1 MTEYYSYVY
10 QIDLSIEINM
20 IDWVKVSDIQD
31 IIRGA
36 GFLVMEIY
44 KKRNFQVETKGDM
57 TPVTEADKASSEYI
71 VQALKKLNPDI
82 PVISEEASL
91 PSYEERKGWKYVWI
105 VDPLDGTKEFI
116 FRNGRFCINIALV
129 EDGHPVFGMI
139 NNICDEEIL
148 WAFADGERGVA
159 RKGQES
165 KLLSSMEVPSRLRVA
180 VSRFHLTEGEMQYID
195 HLKKMGYDVELIPLG
210 ASSKHCLVAE
220 GKVDIC
226 PKFGKC
232 SEWDVASGQALVE
245 ATGGLVVNVETGGE
259 VVYNKENI
267 LSPPFIM
274 FSKRIHEEI
283 KRGNRTF
290 LDCDAEIEVKND
302 YLGAQR
308 NEVINQD
315 IMEKQLAK
323 ELIEFIHE
331 SPTNFHAVANAKKE
345 LLDHG
350 FKQLFSGEAWQ
361 IEKGGKYFVTKNHSS
376 LFAFEIGSGEI
387 AEDGFKIVC
396 AHSDSP
402 TFRIKPNAEMPVAGQ
417 YLKLNTEVYGGPIM
431 YTWFDRPLSMAG
443 RVMLKSLNPL
453 KPATQFVNF
462 KRPLMVIPH
471 IAIHFN
477 RAVNDQGNP
486 LSKQKDML
494 PVIAMINETFEKDDF
509 LLNLIAEEMGVNKE
523 DILDFDLTLYEFEKG
538 CLLGVNEEFI
548 STGKLDDLAMAF
560 AGLKA
565 FVKSEKCRKTK
576 VLAIFDNE
584 EVGSGTKQGAGS
596 PILRTIVE
604 RIVFGLGGKPE
615 DLYRAIHNSFMISAD
630 MAHALHPNY
639 VEKHD
644 PTNHPVMN
652 GGPVIKFNAN
662 QKYITDGDS
671 AAVFETICKMAGVP
685 CQKFVNHSD
694 MAGGSTLGNILLSQM
709 EMRGV
714 DIGNPMW
721 AMHSVRET
729 GGVMDNAYVIKA
741 FTTFYNI

>member
-1 MTEYYSYVY
+1 M
-10 QIDLSIEINM
+10 INW
-20 IDWVKVSDIQD
+20 IKVSDIQSV
-31 IIRGA
+31 IENAGA
-36 GFLVMEIY
+36 LVKEVY
-44 KKRNFQVETKGDM
+44 DKRNFNVELKGDM
-57 TPVTEADKASSEYI
+57 TPVTEADRASSEYI
-71 VQALKKLNPDI
+71 VGALRKLYPEV

-91 PSYEERKGWKYVWI
+91 PPYEERVKWKYAWI

-116 FRNGRFCINIALV
+116 YRNGRFCINIALV
-129 EDGHPVFGMI
+129 EEGRPVFGMI
-139 NNICDEEIL
+139 NNVCDGEIL
-148 WAFADGERGVA
+148 WAFESGECGMIRAGREEVLVNEPNTA
-159 RKGQES
+159 S
-165 KLLSSMEVPSRLRVA
+165 KLKVA
-180 VSRFHLTEGEMQYID
+180 VSRFHLTEWEMQYID
-195 HLKKMGYDVELIPLG
+195 YLRSLGHEVELVPLG
-210 ASSKHCLVAE
+210 ASSKHCMLAE

-232 SEWDVASGQALVE
+232 SEWDVAAGQVLVE
-245 ATGGLVVNVETGGE
+245 ATGGLVVNAETGGK
-259 VVYNKENI
+259 VCYNKENI
-267 LSPPFIM
+267 ISSPFVM
-274 FSKRIHEEI
+274 FGKRVHEEI
-283 KRGNRTF
+283 KGGNKTF
-290 LDCDAEIEVKND
+290 LNFKVKSIVKND
-302 YLGAQR
+302 YLGTR
-308 NEVINQD
+308 RIETKKQD
-315 IMEKQLAK
+315 IMEKQYAK

-345 LLDHG
+345 LLSNG

-402 TFRIKPNAEMPVAGQ
+402 TFRIKPNAEMPVAGK

-443 RVMLKSLNPL
+443 RVMLRSLNPL

-494 PVIAMINETFEKDDF
+494 PVIAMINDTFEKDDY
-509 LLNLIAEEMGVNKE
+509 LVKLIAEEMGVSPE
-523 DILDFDLTLYEFEKG
+523 DILDFDLTLYEYEKG
-538 CLLGVNEEFI
+538 CLFGVNEEFI
-548 STGKLDDLAMAF
+548 SSGKLDDLAMAH

-565 FVKSEKCRKTK
+565 FVASEKCRKTK
-576 VLAIFDNE
+576 VLALFDNE

-662 QKYITDGDS
+662 QKYVTDGDS

-729 GGVMDNAYVIKA
+729 GGVLDHAYVIKA

>member
-1 MTEYYSYVY
+1 MVNW
-10 QIDLSIEINM
+10 IKI
-20 IDWVKVSDIQD
+20 SDIQM
-31 IIRGA
+31 IIETAGA
-36 GFLVMEIY
+36 LIMEIY
-44 KKRNFQVETKGDM
+44 NKRNYNVELKDDK
-57 TPVTEADKASSEYI
+57 TPVTEADKVSSEYI
-71 VQALKKLNPDI
+71 VNALKTLYPQI
-82 PVISEEASL
+82 PVVSEEASL
-91 PSYEERKGWKYVWI
+91 PLYEERKEWQYVWI

-116 FRNGRFCINIALV
+116 SRNGRFCINMALV
-129 EDGHPVFGMI
+129 EYGRPVFGII
-139 NNICDEEIL
+139 NNVMDKEIL
-148 WAFADGERGVA
+148 WAFRGGERGM
-159 RKGQES
+159 KKDGQEQ
-165 KLLSSMEVPSRLRVA
+165 KLDGSLVENPKLRIA
-180 VSRFHLTEGEMQYID
+180 VSRFHITEGELQYVD
-195 HLKKMGYDVELIPLG
+195 YLKFLGHDVELFPLG
-210 ASSKHCLVAE
+210 ASSKHCMVAE
-220 GKVDIC
+220 GLVDIC

-232 SEWDVASGQALVE
+232 SEWDVAAGQVIVE
-245 ATGGLVVNVETGGE
+245 ETGGLVINTTTGGDLR
-259 VVYNKENI
+259 YNKENM
-267 LSPPFIM
+267 LNPPFVM
-274 FSKRIHEEI
+274 FSKRIHEKI
-283 KRGNRTF
+283 KRGNTTF
-290 LDCDAEIEVKND
+290 LNFKATGNIKND
-302 YLGAQR
+302 YLGSPR
-308 NEVINQD
+308 NEIKKHD
-315 IMEKQLAK
+315 MMEKQLAK
-323 ELIEFIHE
+323 ALIEFIHE

-345 LLDHG
+345 LLECG
-350 FKQLFSGEAWQ
+350 FKQLFSGEIWQ

-376 LFAFEIGSGEI
+376 LFAFEVGSGEI
-387 AEDGFKIVC
+387 AEDGFKFVC

-402 TFRIKPNAEMPVAGQ
+402 TFRIKPNAEMPVAGK

-494 PVIAMINETFEKDDF
+494 PVIAIINETFEKDDY
-509 LLNLIAEEMGVNKE
+509 LLNLIAAQMGVNKE
-523 DILDFDLTLYEFEKG
+523 DILDFDLTLYEYEKG

-548 STGKLDDLAMAF
+548 SSGKLDDLAMVH

-565 FVKSEKCRKTK
+565 FVGSEKCRKTK

-639 VEKHD
+639 MEKHD
-644 PTNHPVMN
+644 PTNHPVIN

-662 QKYITDGDS
+662 QKYVTDGDS
-671 AAVFETICKMAGVP
+671 ASVFETICQMAGVP

-694 MAGGSTLGNILLSQM
+694 MVGGSTLGNILLSQM

-714 DIGNPMW
+714 DVGNPMW
-721 AMHSVRET
+721 GMHSVRET
-729 GGVMDNAYVIKA
+729 AGVEDHTFMTKA

>member
-1 MTEYYSYVY
+1 M
-10 QIDLSIEINM
+10 INW
-20 IDWVKVSDIQD
+20 IKVSDIQSV
-31 IIRGA
+31 IENAGA
-36 GFLVMEIY
+36 LVKEVY
-44 KKRNFQVETKGDM
+44 DKRNFNVELKGDM
-57 TPVTEADKASSEYI
+57 TPVTEADRASSEYI
-71 VQALKKLNPDI
+71 VGALRKLYPEV

-91 PSYEERKGWKYVWI
+91 PPYEERVKWKYAWI

-116 FRNGRFCINIALV
+116 YRNGRFCINIALV
-129 EDGHPVFGMI
+129 EEGRPVFGMI
-139 NNICDEEIL
+139 NNVCDGEIL
-148 WAFADGERGVA
+148 WAFESGECGMIRAGREEVLVNEPNTA
-159 RKGQES
+159 S
-165 KLLSSMEVPSRLRVA
+165 KLKVA
-180 VSRFHLTEGEMQYID
+180 VSRFHLTEWEMQYID
-195 HLKKMGYDVELIPLG
+195 YLRSLGHEVELVPLG
-210 ASSKHCLVAE
+210 ASSKHCMLAE

-232 SEWDVASGQALVE
+232 SEWDVAAGQVLVE
-245 ATGGLVVNVETGGE
+245 ATGGLVVNAETGGK
-259 VVYNKENI
+259 VCYNKENI
-267 LSPPFIM
+267 ISSPFVM
-274 FSKRIHEEI
+274 FGKRVHEEI
-283 KRGNRTF
+283 KGGNKTF
-290 LDCDAEIEVKND
+290 LNFKVKSIVKND
-302 YLGAQR
+302 YLGTR
-308 NEVINQD
+308 RIETKKQD
-315 IMEKQLAK
+315 IMEKQYAK

-345 LLDHG
+345 LLSNG

-402 TFRIKPNAEMPVAGQ
+402 TFRIKPNAEMPVAGK

-443 RVMLKSLNPL
+443 RVMLRSLNPL

-494 PVIAMINETFEKDDF
+494 PVIAMINDTFEKDDY
-509 LLNLIAEEMGVNKE
+509 LVKLIAEEMGVSPE
-523 DILDFDLTLYEFEKG
+523 DILDFDLTLYEYEKG
-538 CLLGVNEEFI
+538 CLFGVNEEFI
-548 STGKLDDLAMAF
+548 SSGKLDDLAMAH

-565 FVKSEKCRKTK
+565 FVASEKCRKTK

-584 EVGSGTKQGAGS
+584 EVGSGTKQSAGS

-662 QKYITDGDS
+662 QKYVTDGDS

-729 GGVMDNAYVIKA
+729 GGVLDHAYVIKA

>member
-1 MTEYYSYVY
+1 M
-10 QIDLSIEINM
+10 INW
-20 IDWVKVSDIQD
+20 IKVSDIQSV
-31 IIRGA
+31 IENAGA
-36 GFLVMEIY
+36 LVKEVY
-44 KKRNFQVETKGDM
+44 DKRNFNVELKGDM
-57 TPVTEADKASSEYI
+57 TPVTEADRASSEYI
-71 VQALKKLNPDI
+71 VGALRKLYSEV

-91 PSYEERKGWKYVWI
+91 PPYEERVKWKYAWI

-116 FRNGRFCINIALV
+116 YRNGRFCINIALV
-129 EDGHPVFGMI
+129 EEGRPVFGMI
-139 NNICDEEIL
+139 NNVCDGEIL
-148 WAFADGERGVA
+148 WAFESGECGMIRAGREEVLVNEPNTA
-159 RKGQES
+159 S
-165 KLLSSMEVPSRLRVA
+165 KLKVA
-180 VSRFHLTEGEMQYID
+180 VSRFHLTEWEMQYID
-195 HLKKMGYDVELIPLG
+195 YLRSLGHEVELVPLG
-210 ASSKHCLVAE
+210 ASSKHCMLAE

-232 SEWDVASGQALVE
+232 SEWDVAAGQVLVE
-245 ATGGLVVNVETGGE
+245 ATGGLVVNAETGGK
-259 VVYNKENI
+259 VCYNKENI
-267 LSPPFIM
+267 ISSPFVM
-274 FSKRIHEEI
+274 FGKRVHEEI
-283 KRGNRTF
+283 KGGNKTF
-290 LDCDAEIEVKND
+290 LNFKVKSIVKND
-302 YLGAQR
+302 YLGTR
-308 NEVINQD
+308 RIETKKQD
-315 IMEKQLAK
+315 IMEKQYAK

-345 LLDHG
+345 LLSNG

-402 TFRIKPNAEMPVAGQ
+402 TFRIKPNAEMPVAGK

-443 RVMLKSLNPL
+443 RVMLRSLNPL

-494 PVIAMINETFEKDDF
+494 PVIAMINDTFEKDNY
-509 LLNLIAEEMGVNKE
+509 LVKLIAEEMGVSPE
-523 DILDFDLTLYEFEKG
+523 DILDFDLTLYEYEKG
-538 CLLGVNEEFI
+538 CLFGVNEEFI
-548 STGKLDDLAMAF
+548 SSGKLDDLAMAH

-565 FVKSEKCRKTK
+565 FVASEKCRKTK

-662 QKYITDGDS
+662 QKYVTDGDS

-729 GGVMDNAYVIKA
+729 GGVLDHAYVIKA